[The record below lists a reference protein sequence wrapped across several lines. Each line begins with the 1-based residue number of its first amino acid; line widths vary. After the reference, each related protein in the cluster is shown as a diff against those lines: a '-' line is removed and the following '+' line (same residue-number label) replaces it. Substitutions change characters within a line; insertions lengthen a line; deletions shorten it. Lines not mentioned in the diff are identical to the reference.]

1 MEHTHQSRADITMP
15 SSGIDPSLIGNQE
28 SQRTARRD
36 RTLAESNGRWYPAIP
51 LPLEVF
57 FRKHCDC
64 GRKFWTMEGYKGHY
78 ALQHI
83 IRGR

>member
-1 MEHTHQSRADITMP
+1 MEHAHQSRADITLP
-15 SSGIDPSLIGNQE
+15 SSQIPSASMNPPYRG
-28 SQRTARRD
+28 RTRVAEYRD
-36 RTLAESNGRWYPAIP
+36 GRWIASIP

-57 FRKHCDC
+57 FRKHCTC